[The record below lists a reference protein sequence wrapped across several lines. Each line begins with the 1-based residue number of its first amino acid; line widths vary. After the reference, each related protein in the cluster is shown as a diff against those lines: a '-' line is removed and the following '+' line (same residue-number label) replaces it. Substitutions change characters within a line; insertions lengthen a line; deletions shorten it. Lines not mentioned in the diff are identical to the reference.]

1 MIEKTVGLFRSG
13 SPPPDSQQEKTDMQC
28 YKTFAATTLIANTF
42 EILPEIGRKLPHS
55 VIVEWMAEND
65 IEPEDLLYAA
75 PDDVQTR
82 LVLLVEN
89 NRPRIPR
96 AA

>member
-1 MIEKTVGLFRSG
+1 MH
-13 SPPPDSQQEKTDMQC
+13 C
-28 YKTFAATTLIANTF
+28 YKTFAATSLIANTF

-55 VIVEWMAEND
+55 VTAEWMAEND
-65 IEPEDLLYAA
+65 IEPEDVLYAA
-75 PDDVQTR
+75 PDDVQAKLVR
-82 LVLLVEN
+82 LIEN